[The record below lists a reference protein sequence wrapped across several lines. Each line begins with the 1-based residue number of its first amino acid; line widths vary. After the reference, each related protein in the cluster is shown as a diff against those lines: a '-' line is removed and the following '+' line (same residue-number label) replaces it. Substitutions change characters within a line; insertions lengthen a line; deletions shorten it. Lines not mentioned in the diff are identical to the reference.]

1 MKKLLAL
8 ALAAALTLTLAACSS
23 GEREKSISGALP
35 EIVDRLYDQADV
47 DDETR
52 EFLKTGLMTTD
63 IQKEDLEYY
72 FGVSNVNFEEA
83 VASEPLVSAK
93 AFSVCLMRVSNGTDV
108 EALKAE
114 IREKAD
120 PRKWICVEVDP
131 SDVRVESVGNLVL
144 LIMAENSKKY
154 SEAFYALA
162 E

>member
-1 MKKLLAL
+1 
-8 ALAAALTLTLAACSS
+8 
-23 GEREKSISGALP
+23 
-35 EIVDRLYDQADV
+35 
-47 DDETR
+47 
-52 EFLKTGLMTTD
+52 
-63 IQKEDLEYY
+63 
-72 FGVSNVNFEEA
+72 
-83 VASEPLVSAK
+83 
-93 AFSVCLMRVSNGTDV
+93 MRVSNGTDV

-144 LIMAENSKKY
+144 LIMAENSQKY